1 MTRPF
6 VLLLALL
13 ACSPARAASAGTAE
27 TITVPVRG
35 RSVPLTIYIPPAGAP
50 QRGTVIM
57 GSGDVGWVGLSV
69 TAAEFL
75 LSQGYIVAGV
85 NVRRYLSD
93 FTSGSDHVT
102 VDQIGQDY
110 RAFAQDPGNRAS
122 CCAIQWCCP
131 AYRKARRSPW
141 PAGAASAN
149 HDWVETAR

>member
-110 RAFAQDPGNRAS
+110 RAFAQYLKSRQLLRDPVVLSGVSEGA
-122 CCAIQWCCP
+122 AL
-131 AYRKARRSPW
+131 AVA
-141 PAGAASAN
+141 AGAA
-149 HDWVETAR
+149 